1 MVHIACYDENSH
13 HIKKKNN
20 CVPFEVYNK
29 KKQHLFKAFDDG
41 LKEQTKQTV
50 YIIKLPPSNFCS
62 PPVYYVH
69 AVFHDVEIC
78 Q

>member
-1 MVHIACYDENSH
+1 MTRTVILL
-13 HIKKKNN
+13 KKRNN

-50 YIIKLPPSNFCS
+50 YIIKAST
-62 PPVYYVH
+62 
-69 AVFHDVEIC
+69 